1 MYLETILPLFPLNVV
16 LMPDMPLPL
25 HIFEE
30 RYKTMMG
37 ECLEQNKEFG
47 IVYISSGDELRQVGC
62 TAKVVEVL
70 KRYEDGEMDII
81 TLGRNRFIIKEVYDG
96 KPYFEA
102 KVIHFDD
109 VPEEESGELLM
120 LAREGVESLKELD
133 KIIGI
138 PRDYE
143 ELKDLGAKL
152 VSFLVS
158 GSEGLP
164 LEEKQE
170 LLEMTSTRER
180 LKSSVRSLQK
190 VLEATKIN
198 KEGRETSRG
207 DGDIR
212 EILEKYGRD
221 Q

>member
-1 MYLETILPLFPLNVV
+1 MYLETVLPLFPLNLV

-30 RYKTMMG
+30 RYKKMIR
-37 ECLEQNKEFG
+37 ECLDQNREFG
-47 IVYISSGDELRQVGC
+47 IVYISGDEIMQVGC
-62 TAKVVEVL
+62 TAKIVKVL

-102 KVIHFDD
+102 KVLHFDD
-109 VPEEESGELLM
+109 VPEEESGELLI
-120 LAREGVESLKELD
+120 LAREGIESLKELD
-133 KIIGI
+133 RIIGI

-143 ELKDLGAKL
+143 DLKDLGAKP

-180 LKSSVRSLQK
+180 LKSGVRSLQK
-190 VLEATKIN
+190 VLQATKIN
-198 KEGRETSRG
+198 KESHEASKG
-207 DGDIR
+207 DGSLR
-212 EILEKYGRD
+212 EILEKYGLD
-221 Q
+221 

>member
-1 MYLETILPLFPLNVV
+1 V
-16 LMPDMPLPL
+16 
-25 HIFEE
+25 
-30 RYKTMMG
+30 K
-37 ECLEQNKEFG
+37 
-47 IVYISSGDELRQVGC
+47 
-62 TAKVVEVL
+62 VL

-81 TLGRNRFIIKEVYDG
+81 TLGGNRFIIKEIYDG

-102 KVIHFDD
+102 KVLHFDD
-109 VPEEESGELLM
+109 VPEEESGELLI
-120 LAREGVESLKELD
+120 LAREGIESLKELD
-133 KIIGI
+133 SIIGI

-143 ELKDLGAKL
+143 DLKDLGAKP

-180 LKSSVRSLQK
+180 LKSGVRSLQK

-198 KEGRETSRG
+198 KESYESGKG
-207 DGDIR
+207 DGSLR
-212 EILEKYGRD
+212 EILEKYGLD
-221 Q
+221 

>member
-30 RYKTMMG
+30 RYKKMIG
-37 ECLEQNKEFG
+37 DCLEQKKEFG
-47 IVYISSGDELRQVGC
+47 IVYISGDELRQVGC
-62 TAKVVEVL
+62 TAKIVKVL
-70 KRYEDGEMDII
+70 QRYESGEMDII
-81 TLGRNRFIIKEVYDG
+81 TLGRNRFLIKEVYDG

-102 KVIHFDD
+102 RVIHFDD
-109 VPEEESGELLM
+109 VPEEESGELLI
-120 LAREGVESLKELD
+120 LAREGIESLKALD
-133 KIIGI
+133 SVIGM

-143 ELKDLGAKL
+143 ELKGLGAKP
-152 VSFLVS
+152 VSFLLS

-180 LKSSVRSLQK
+180 LKSGVRSLQQ
-190 VLEATKIN
+190 VLEATRIN
-198 KEGRETSRG
+198 KESHDTSKE
-207 DGDIR
+207 DGNLR
-212 EILEKYGRD
+212 EILGKYGLE
-221 Q
+221 

>member
-1 MYLETILPLFPLNVV
+1 MYFETILPLFPLNVV

-25 HIFEE
+25 HIFED
-30 RYKTMMG
+30 RYKKMIG

-47 IVYISSGDELRQVGC
+47 IVYISGDELRQVGC
-62 TAKVVEVL
+62 TAKVVKVL
-70 KRYEDGEMDII
+70 RRYEGGEMDII
-81 TLGRNRFIIKEVYDG
+81 TLGRNRFLIKEVYDG

-109 VPEEESGELLM
+109 VPEEESGELLI
-120 LAREGVESLKELD
+120 LAREGIESLKELD
-133 KIIGI
+133 RVIGI

-143 ELKDLGAKL
+143 ELKDLGAKP

-164 LEEKQE
+164 LEERQE

-180 LKSSVRSLQK
+180 LKSSVKSLQK
-190 VLEATKIN
+190 VLETTKMK
-198 KEGRETSRG
+198 KESHETSKG
-207 DGDIR
+207 YGNLR
-212 EILEKYGRD
+212 EILEKYGLE
-221 Q
+221 

>member
-30 RYKTMMG
+30 RYKAMVG

-47 IVYISSGDELRQVGC
+47 IVYVGGDEFRHVGC
-62 TAKVVEVL
+62 TAKIVKVL

-81 TLGRNRFIIKEVYDG
+81 TVGRNRFLIKELYDR
-96 KPYFEA
+96 KSYFEA

-120 LAREGVESLKELD
+120 LAREGIESLKELD
-133 KIIGI
+133 RIIGI

-143 ELKDLGAKL
+143 ELKDLGAKP

-170 LLEMTSTRER
+170 LLEMTSTRGR
-180 LKSSVRSLQK
+180 LKSGVRSLQK
-190 VLEATKIN
+190 VLEATRIN
-198 KEGRETSRG
+198 KEIRETRKG
-207 DGDIR
+207 NEDIR
-212 EILEKYGRD
+212 EILEKVGLD
-221 Q
+221 

>member
-1 MYLETILPLFPLNVV
+1 MYFETILPLFPLNVV

-25 HIFEE
+25 HIFED
-30 RYKTMMG
+30 RYKKMIG

-47 IVYISSGDELRQVGC
+47 IVYISGDELRQVGC
-62 TAKVVEVL
+62 TAKIVKVL
-70 KRYEDGEMDII
+70 KRYESGEMDIM
-81 TLGRNRFIIKEVYDG
+81 TLGRNRFLIKEVYDG

-109 VPEEESGELLM
+109 VPEEESGELLV
-120 LAREGVESLKELD
+120 LAREGIESLKELD
-133 KIIGI
+133 RVIGI

-143 ELKDLGAKL
+143 DLKDLGAKP

-164 LEEKQE
+164 LEERQE

-180 LKSSVRSLQK
+180 LKSSVKSLQK
-190 VLEATKIN
+190 VLEATKMK
-198 KEGRETSRG
+198 KESHETSKG
-207 DGDIR
+207 YGNLR
-212 EILEKYGRD
+212 EILEKYGLV
-221 Q
+221 

>member
-1 MYLETILPLFPLNVV
+1 MYADTILPLFPLNVV

-30 RYKTMMG
+30 RYKTMIG

-47 IVYISSGDELRQVGC
+47 IVYISGEELRQVGC
-62 TAKVVEVL
+62 TAKVVKVL

-96 KPYFEA
+96 KAYFEA

-109 VPEEESGELLM
+109 VPEEKSGELLM
-120 LAREGVESLKELD
+120 LAREGIEYLKELD
-133 KIIGI
+133 SMIGI
-138 PRDYE
+138 PRDYQ
-143 ELKDLGAKL
+143 ELKDLDAKPL
-152 VSFLVS
+152 SFLVS

-180 LKSSVRSLQK
+180 LKSGVRSLQK
-190 VLEATKIN
+190 LLEATKIN
-198 KEGRETSRG
+198 KEVPETSEEG
-207 DGDIR
+207 GDIR
-212 EILEKYGRD
+212 EILDRYNLD

>member
-1 MYLETILPLFPLNVV
+1 MYLGTILPLFPLNVV

-30 RYKTMMG
+30 RYKTMIG
-37 ECLEQNKEFG
+37 ECLAENKEFG
-47 IVYISSGDELRQVGC
+47 IVYTSGDELREVGC
-62 TAKVVEVL
+62 TAQIVKVL
-70 KRYEDGEMDII
+70 QRYEGGEMDII
-81 TLGRNRFIIKEVYDG
+81 TLGKNRFFIEEVYDR

-102 KVIHFDD
+102 KIVHFDD

-120 LAREGVESLKELD
+120 LARKGIEFLRELD
-133 KIIGI
+133 RITGI

-143 ELKDLGAKL
+143 ELRYLGPKP

-170 LLEMTSTRER
+170 LLQMTSTRGR
-180 LKSSVRSLQK
+180 LKSGLRLLQR

-198 KEGRETSRG
+198 KESQETRRG
-207 DGDIR
+207 DGKLK
-212 EILEKYGRD
+212 EILEKYGLD
-221 Q
+221 

>member
-1 MYLETILPLFPLNVV
+1 MYLETVLPLFPLNLV

-30 RYKTMMG
+30 RYKKMIR

-47 IVYISSGDELRQVGC
+47 IVYITGDELMQVGC
-62 TAKVVEVL
+62 TAKIVKVL

-81 TLGRNRFIIKEVYDG
+81 TLGGNRFIIKEIYDG

-102 KVIHFDD
+102 KVLHFDD
-109 VPEEESGELLM
+109 VPEEESGELLI
-120 LAREGVESLKELD
+120 LAREGIESLKELD
-133 KIIGI
+133 SIIGI

-143 ELKDLGAKL
+143 DLKDLGAKP

-180 LKSSVRSLQK
+180 LKSGVRSLQK

-198 KEGRETSRG
+198 KESYESGKG
-207 DGDIR
+207 DGSLR
-212 EILEKYGRD
+212 EILEKYGLD
-221 Q
+221 

>member
-1 MYLETILPLFPLNVV
+1 MYLESILPLFPLNVV

-30 RYKTMMG
+30 RYKKMIG

-47 IVYISSGDELRQVGC
+47 IVYMSGDELSQVGC
-62 TAKVVEVL
+62 TAKIVKVL
-70 KRYEDGEMDII
+70 QRYESGEMDII
-81 TLGRNRFIIKEVYDG
+81 TLGRNRFLIKEIYDG

-102 KVIHFDD
+102 RVVHFDD
-109 VPEEESGELLM
+109 VPEEESGELLV
-120 LAREGVESLKELD
+120 LAREGIESLKALD
-133 KIIGI
+133 RVIGV

-143 ELKDLGAKL
+143 ELKGLGAKP

-180 LKSSVRSLQK
+180 LKTGVKSLHQ
-190 VLEATKIN
+190 VLKATKMN
-198 KEGRETSRG
+198 KESQETSKG
-207 DGDIR
+207 DGNLR
-212 EILEKYGRD
+212 EILEKYGLE
-221 Q
+221 

>member
-30 RYKTMMG
+30 RYKKMIG

-47 IVYISSGDELRQVGC
+47 IVYISGDELRQVGC
-62 TAKVVEVL
+62 TAKIVKVL
-70 KRYEDGEMDII
+70 QRYESGEMDII
-81 TLGRNRFIIKEVYDG
+81 TLGRNRFLIKEVYDG
-96 KPYFEA
+96 KSYFEA
-102 KVIHFDD
+102 RVVHFDD
-109 VPEEESGELLM
+109 VPEEESGELLL
-120 LAREGVESLKELD
+120 LAREGIESLKALD
-133 KIIGI
+133 RVIGI

-143 ELKDLGAKL
+143 ELKGLGAKP

-164 LEEKQE
+164 LDEKQE

-180 LKSSVRSLQK
+180 LKSGVRSLQQ
-190 VLEATKIN
+190 VLEATRMN
-198 KEGRETSRG
+198 QEGQETSKG
-207 DGDIR
+207 DGNLR
-212 EILEKYGRD
+212 EILEKYGLD

>member
-1 MYLETILPLFPLNVV
+1 MNLEKILPLFPLNVV

-30 RYKTMMG
+30 RYKKMIG

-47 IVYISSGDELRQVGC
+47 IVYISGDELRQVGC
-62 TAKVVEVL
+62 TAKIVKVL
-70 KRYEDGEMDII
+70 QRYESGEMDII
-81 TLGRNRFIIKEVYDG
+81 TLGRNRFLIKEVYDG

-102 KVIHFDD
+102 RVVHFDD
-109 VPEEESGELLM
+109 VPEEESGELLL
-120 LAREGVESLKELD
+120 LAREGIESLKALD
-133 KIIGI
+133 RIICI

-143 ELKDLGAKL
+143 ELKGLGAKP

-164 LEEKQE
+164 PDEKQE

-180 LKSSVRSLQK
+180 LKSGVRSLQQI
-190 VLEATKIN
+190 LEATRMN
-198 KEGRETSRG
+198 QEGQKTSDG
-207 DGDIR
+207 DGNLR
-212 EILEKYGRD
+212 HILEKYGLD

>member
-47 IVYISSGDELRQVGC
+47 IVYISGDELRQVGC

-81 TLGRNRFIIKEVYDG
+81 TLGRNRFIIREVYDG

-120 LAREGVESLKELD
+120 LAREGIESLKELD

-143 ELKDLGAKL
+143 ELKDLGAKP

-198 KEGRETSRG
+198 KEVRETSKG
-207 DGDIR
+207 DGDIM